1 MAEGDF
7 VPRDSFITVVRE
19 IMLFKTL
26 PTQTVIG
33 LCALFA
39 CTFTALTSEVAPV
52 GLLIDMAQAFHIAE
66 GQAGLAVSAFALMVA
81 LGAVP
86 LTILTAAIDRK
97 RLMLLS
103 LGGYVLSNLIVSLA
117 PTFLILCAGRALGG
131 IAHAL
136 LMSIVSAYA
145 ARLVPPKMTGRAI
158 SFVYGGT
165 SLGSILGVPGA
176 AAIGHFA
183 SWRIAMFVMTGIA
196 VLLTACI
203 AFFLPPVATSGDAST
218 NLPGMGSRKAMRIFL
233 IVVAIDAI
241 FFVAHNM
248 LYTYVTPLL
257 LAHGLPKGVLSIAL
271 LLTGAVSILGLWGA
285 GQIVDRWPA
294 AGMFAGG
301 MAMLIG
307 MGLMYGHILSG
318 WGSVAS
324 VALWCSGYSAIIP
337 FVMSGAI
344 RARATRPDVAGA
356 AINGGSNLG
365 ILLGSALGG
374 QILTWSGFNV
384 LTPIAIVITLTA
396 ILLAVLNPES
406 FPRTLHSPEDEAAS

>member
-7 VPRDSFITVVRE
+7 IPRDHPITVVRE

-52 GLLIDMAQAFHIAE
+52 GLLIDMAQAFHIGE

-81 LGAVP
+81 VGAVP
-86 LTILTAAIDRK
+86 LTIMMASMDRK
-97 RLMLLS
+97 RLMLFS
-103 LGGYVLSNLIVSLA
+103 LGGYVLSNLIVALA

-165 SLGSILGVPGA
+165 SLGAILGVPGA

-183 SWRIAMFVMTGIA
+183 SWRIAMFVMTGLA
-196 VLLTACI
+196 VLLTLCI
-203 AFFLPPVATSGDAST
+203 AFFLPPVATSGPAHAQ
-218 NLPGMGSRKAMRIFL
+218 LPSMGSRKAMRIFL
-233 IVVAIDAI
+233 VVVAVDAA
-241 FFVAHNM
+241 FFIAHNL

-257 LAHGLPKGVLSIAL
+257 LLHELPKAALSIAL
-271 LLTGAVSILGLWGA
+271 LLTGAVSISGLWAA
-285 GQIVDRWPA
+285 GQVVDRWPA
-294 AGMFAGG
+294 AGLLGGG

-318 WGSVAS
+318 WGAVAS
-324 VALWCSGYSAIIP
+324 VALWCTGYSAIIP

-356 AINGGSNLG
+356 AINGASNFG

-374 QILTWSGFNV
+374 QILTWSGFHF
-384 LTPIAIVITLTA
+384 LTPIAIVMTLTA
-396 ILLAVLNPES
+396 ILLAVFNPEA
-406 FPRTLHSPEDEAAS
+406 FPMTLQSSEED

>member
-1 MAEGDF
+1 
-7 VPRDSFITVVRE
+7 
-19 IMLFKTL
+19 MLFKTL
-26 PTQTVIG
+26 PKQTIIG

-52 GLLIDMAQAFHIAE
+52 GLLIDMAQGFSITE

-86 LTILTAAIDRK
+86 LTILTAKVDRK
-97 RLMLLS
+97 KLMLLS
-103 LGGYVLSNLIVSLA
+103 LGGYVLSNFIAAVA
-117 PTFLILCAGRALGG
+117 PTFLVLCAGRAIGG

-183 SWRIAMFVMTGIA
+183 SWRIAMLVMTGIA
-196 VLLTACI
+196 VLLTVCI
-203 AFFLPPVATSGDAST
+203 AVFLPPVVTSGDAST
-218 NLPGMGSRKAMRIFL
+218 NLPSVGSRKAMKIFL

-241 FFVAHNM
+241 FFIAHNM

-257 LAHGLPKGVLSIAL
+257 LAHGLPKSALSIAL

-294 AGMFAGG
+294 AGMLAGG

-318 WGSVAS
+318 WGSLAS
-324 VALWCSGYSAIIP
+324 VALWCTGYSALIP

-374 QILTWSGFNV
+374 QVLTWSGFGV
-384 LTPIAIVITLTA
+384 LTPIAIAITLAA
-396 ILLAVLNPES
+396 ILLAIFNPEA
-406 FPRTLHSPEDEAAS
+406 FPRILNSSDEEAAS